1 MQFSV
6 YLEPSWMGMEGIY
19 LYASMRELY
28 SYASPD
34 EKPTR
39 PCEAYALGAKRH
51 VPLVGNRRLAF
62 A

>member
-1 MQFSV
+1 
-6 YLEPSWMGMEGIY
+6 MEGIY